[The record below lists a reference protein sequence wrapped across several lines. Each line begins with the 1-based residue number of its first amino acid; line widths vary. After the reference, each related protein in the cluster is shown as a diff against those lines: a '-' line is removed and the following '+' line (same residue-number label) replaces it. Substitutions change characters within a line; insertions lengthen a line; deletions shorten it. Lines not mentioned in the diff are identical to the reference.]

1 VRDGAGVVGAARV
14 KYRKPAVRPPYYLS
28 MYLAR
33 VSGTVVATQKL
44 GPLAGQR
51 LLVVR
56 KISLDGEPLG
66 ATEDVALDPGLD
78 AGLDDVVLVAK
89 EGAVVATLLDGD
101 RDGLPTPANV
111 VIVAVVDE
119 WSVAGEGA
127 SG

>member
-1 VRDGAGVVGAARV
+1 
-14 KYRKPAVRPPYYLS
+14 

-56 KISLDGEPLG
+56 KIGLGGEALG

-127 SG
+127 SR